1 MKKIVCIFACIMA
14 LALGGCSSSYE
25 RDSTP
30 GEVVRVTVGEMQSM
44 IDKKESFA
52 IVFTQTQCSHCIV
65 FHEMLDEYLLY
76 HNITLYEVVLDEA
89 PKEER
94 SENLKKIRK
103 TFKELDSTPTLYYV
117 KDGKIEEEILGL
129 TEEDDFDDFVK
140 EYKLDEKK

>member
-1 MKKIVCIFACIMA
+1 MK
-14 LALGGCSSSYE
+14 
-25 RDSTP
+25 
-30 GEVVRVTVGEMQSM
+30 
-44 IDKKESFA
+44 
-52 IVFTQTQCSHCIV
+52 H
-65 FHEMLDEYLLY
+65 
-76 HNITLYEVVLDEA
+76 